1 MNFEIH
7 FLIGF
12 ISEMDNNS
20 SREKVSFNYFSSV
33 NVKGNWAY
41 LADKNS
47 WPVAKITTAFR
58 LSWKCLNLIII
69 KTF

>member
-7 FLIGF
+7 LLIGF
-12 ISEMDNNS
+12 ISEMDDNS
-20 SREKVSFNYFSSV
+20 SRGKVSFIYFSSV
-33 NVKGNWAY
+33 NFKGNWAY

-47 WPVAKITTAFR
+47 WPVAKITTTFS

>member
-20 SREKVSFNYFSSV
+20 SREKASFNYFSSV

-47 WPVAKITTAFR
+47 
-58 LSWKCLNLIII
+58 
-69 KTF
+69 